1 MPALSLVV
9 CLHNEREEL
18 QRLLQQSSGCYDD
31 LVVIHDG
38 PDTTGARAVVEGAG
52 GRFFERP
59 REYQEEPHW
68 PFAWGQAAH
77 DWILRLDADEFPSG
91 EMKAWL
97 ARFRAWPEPGPEI
110 SGYNCIWPF
119 WNGRRAVSK
128 RWPSGRFFLFHR
140 RRVRFFGLT
149 HQEPIAD
156 GKREPLEVVLHHQ
169 PKRKS
174 YGFGNILFRK
184 QGRLWNEYIARSLQG
199 KPTDLC
205 CWRWDSGAWPGFWEQ
220 IRQRPFRTA
229 LARFGMQPLRTM
241 RDQWQRERRILP
253 VAAINGS
260 LQQAMIC
267 LAFWRLRRQCRRR
280 AQAERRPAND

>member
-1 MPALSLVV
+1 
-9 CLHNEREEL
+9 
-18 QRLLQQSSGCYDD
+18 
-31 LVVIHDG
+31 
-38 PDTTGARAVVEGAG
+38 
-52 GRFFERP
+52 
-59 REYQEEPHW
+59 
-68 PFAWGQAAH
+68 
-77 DWILRLDADEFPSG
+77 
-91 EMKAWL
+91 
-97 ARFRAWPEPGPEI
+97 
-110 SGYNCIWPF
+110 
-119 WNGRRAVSK
+119 
-128 RWPSGRFFLFHR
+128 
-140 RRVRFFGLT
+140 VRFFGLT